1 MLSDL
6 SVGYG
11 TVRKLVKLE
20 EVSFLLS
27 HHTAE
32 HYPFLGV
39 GVAVTEMRCRS
50 MFYTSLGRLLMVD
63 LGEDEEKFDAFMMP
77 LTQSFES
84 LGQVL
89 LNQAGSA
96 NYNTEE
102 VRKTVI
108 GLARDLRGIGFA
120 FNTKISYMMF
130 FDWIYPAYTPI
141 LHRAVEIWYNDP
153 QVSCL
158 WTLYVAIDEEKFY
171 SNKNINFM
179 NWFDFDPKYDCYR

>member
-1 MLSDL
+1 MSDL

-20 EVSFLLS
+20 EVGFLLS
-27 HHTAE
+27 NHTAA

-39 GVAVTEMRCRS
+39 GVSVTEMRCRS

-89 LNQAGSA
+89 LNWNVGVGYPS
-96 NYNTEE
+96 EE
-102 VRKTVI
+102 VRIQRIFGGVWIWFKKKY
-108 GLARDLRGIGFA
+108 
-120 FNTKISYMMF
+120 FN
-130 FDWIYPAYTPI
+130 
-141 LHRAVEIWYNDP
+141 
-153 QVSCL
+153 
-158 WTLYVAIDEEKFY
+158 
-171 SNKNINFM
+171 
-179 NWFDFDPKYDCYR
+179 